1 MSTTMMLI
9 TMPARRISDRRARR
23 PTLLNVGIAG
33 VRGVTGVIDVTSMF
47 DRVRLLRGVEF
58 LQLNEATYSEIMVN
72 NWLIF
77 YKLTQRYKFLYKK
90 CC

>member
-9 TMPARRISDRRARR
+9 TMTARRISDRRARR
-23 PTLLNVGIAG
+23 PTLLNVGIAV

-47 DRVRLLRGVEF
+47 DRVRLLRGVDF
-58 LQLNEATYSEIMVN
+58 LRLNEATYSEIMVN
-72 NWLIF
+72 NWLIL
-77 YKLTQRYKFLYKK
+77 YELTQRYKFLYKK

>member
-9 TMPARRISDRRARR
+9 TMTARRISDRRARR
-23 PTLLNVGIAG
+23 PTLLKVGIA
-33 VRGVTGVIDVTSMF
+33 VVCGVTGVIDVTSMF

-58 LQLNEATYSEIMVN
+58 LRLNEATYSEIMVN

-77 YKLTQRYKFLYKK
+77 YELTQRYKFLYKK